1 MAVTGINW
9 QAPFG
14 AHEGRLYKITDPG
27 NRLSGGV
34 TDPTY
39 EDGRLIACLETL
51 NWGREI
57 INAELEGNDTVCD
70 VYVKSKKATFELG
83 LGGLD
88 INQWELLIG
97 ATPQDFGAGD
107 NTYIDIGEDDVPAE
121 FGLIIAAR
129 NSRGGDTHVIIFR
142 AKATDGPGGE
152 FAQGAHYEES
162 WSGDGLRSYYGNGAF
177 VRLIHHEVAMEVPE
191 VWPGNTPYE

>member
-14 AHEGRLYKITDPG
+14 AHEGRLYKITATGDK
-27 NRLSGGV
+27 LSGGS

-39 EDGRLIACLETL
+39 ASGQLIACLESL
-51 NWGREI
+51 AWGREM

-70 VYVKSKKATFELG
+70 VFVKTKKATFELG

-88 INQWELLIG
+88 IEQWETLMG
-97 ATPQDFGAGD
+97 ATAADFGAGD
-107 NTYIDIGEDDVPAE
+107 DTYIDISEDDVPAE

-129 NSRGGDTHVIIFR
+129 NSRGGDTHVIIWR
-142 AKATDGPGGE
+142 AKALEGPGGE

-162 WSGDGLRSYYGNGAF
+162 WSGDGLTSYYGDGKF
-177 VRLIHHEVAMEVPE
+177 VRVIHHEAATAVPAT
-191 VWPGNTPYE
+191 WPGTTPY